1 MAINIKFDLTGNPEP
16 PTIILA
22 NRNGNKLGQLKVN
35 EDSINLNDKFNDIS
49 EISFTINKYTDDRL
63 TPLWGKVVDFKLI
76 YCKEWDCW
84 FEIGVELDEETETV
98 KTVFGTQLGQAE
110 LSQIM
115 LYDVEINTEEDI
127 ERSDYILPT
136 VLYRRNGELNDGI
149 TKEEADKLDKLGKTV
164 PYKDYKSASLLHRLL
179 NDKAPHYSIDYVS
192 PTISKIQRSFSFD
205 DDSIYDSLQE
215 VAEEIGCLFIFNSGS
230 DKNGKPER
238 TISVYDLQQNCNDC
252 GYRGEYT
259 DKCPKCGSINITNG
273 YGDDTLIFVTSDDLA
288 SDGIQLKTDTDAV
301 KNCFKLEAGDDLM
314 TATVRNC
321 NPNGTDYIWYFSN
334 DIKED
339 MPTELVEKLDSY
351 NEIYKQYY
359 NEYVLN
365 IDGNLLNDYNS
376 LVDKYSVY
384 NKNLQK
390 IDTPI
395 KGYSSLMNAYY
406 NTIDLVLYLESGL
419 MPSVEMS
426 ETNAKEQIA
435 LLTTSSLSPVAV
447 SNVTIASLSTIDSA
461 VLAMAKTIIK
471 STYKIEIGTS
481 EIIKNGDNKNW
492 KGNFV
497 ITNYSDEEDTATSNA
512 ITIEVND
519 DLETFVKQKIEK
531 ELNKEEAEDY
541 SISELFKK
549 EYADFCTELRKYSLN
564 YLSNFH
570 ESCQSCIDILIEQG
584 VGNNSTWSDTEAG
597 SEGNLYEKL
606 YVPYYNKLVAID
618 AEMRTREDEINIIS
632 GVCDVDGNIVTKG
645 LQTYIEDGRIQIQNA
660 LDFKKY
666 LGEELWLEFCSYRRE
681 DKYSNDNYISDG
693 LNNAELFKK
702 ALEFFEV
709 AEKEIYKSSELQHSI
724 STSLNNLLA
733 ISKFKPLVESF
744 KVGNWIRIQV
754 DDRIYKLRLLEYEI
768 DFGDFNNISVD
779 FSDVTKVKNGITDVK
794 SVLSQASSMATSYS
808 SVQRQASQG
817 EKSNTT
823 LNSWVDNGL
832 NATNTKII
840 GTENQNQVWD
850 KNGILCREYDPIT
863 DTYSDEQLKIINSTI
878 AITNDN
884 WKSTKTAIGK
894 YYYID
899 PVTNELKCTYGVN
912 GETIVGKLFVGEN
925 LLISNDKGNLEFNN
939 EGFIVTGD
947 KSTVVISPNNSSV
960 FAIKNSDNNY
970 ILHINDE
977 GNLVVTGD
985 IIATSLKMEDGSIVE
1000 GINVGD
1006 IKGLSSVA
1014 ISGSYNDLKDKPT
1027 KLSEFE
1033 NDKLFITKDVNN
1045 LTNYY
1050 KKKETDD
1057 LLNSKVNSDSLATVA
1072 TTGSYN
1078 DLKDKPTKLSD
1089 FKNDE
1094 LFVSDDT
1101 DTLKNYYKKSE
1112 VDNLLNSKVN
1122 TDSIS
1127 TVATTG
1133 SYNDLVDINELKNW
1147 VLEQIQSA
1155 IN

>member
-49 EISFTINKYTDDRL
+49 EISFTINKYIDDRL

-733 ISKFKPLVESF
+733 IPKFKPLVESF

-817 EKSNTT
+817 EKSNIT

-939 EGFIVTGD
+939 EGFVVTGD
-947 KSTVVISPNNSSV
+947 RNTVVINPNNSSV

-985 IIATSLKMEDGSIVE
+985 IIATSLRMENGSVVE

-1006 IKGLSSVA
+1006 IADISPVA
-1014 ISGSYNDLKDKPT
+1014 VSGSYNDLKDKPT

-1033 NDKLFITKDVNN
+1033 NDKLFITKDANN

-1050 KKKETDD
+1050 KKKETDN
-1057 LLNSKVNSDSLATVA
+1057 LLNSKVNSDSLAMVA

-1078 DLKDKPTKLSD
+1078 DLKDKPAKLSE
-1089 FKNDE
+1089 FENDE
-1094 LFVSDDT
+1094 LFVTDDT

-1155 IN
+1155 MS

>member
-1 MAINIKFDLTGNPEP
+1 MAINIKFDLTGSPEP

-49 EISFTINKYTDDRL
+49 EISFTINKYIDDRL

-84 FEIGVELDEETETV
+84 FEISVELDEETETV

-179 NDKAPHYSIDYVS
+179 NDKAPHYSIEYVS

-259 DKCPKCGSINITNG
+259 DKCPKCGSTNITNG
-273 YGDDTLIFVTSDDLA
+273 YGDDTLIFVTSDELA

-339 MPTELVEKLDSY
+339 MPTELVEKLNSY

-519 DLETFVKQKIEK
+519 DLEIFVKQKIEK

-660 LDFKKY
+660 LNFKKY

-733 ISKFKPLVESF
+733 IPKFKPLVESF

-912 GETIVGKLFVGEN
+912 GETIIGKLFVGEN

-939 EGFIVTGD
+939 EGFVVTGD

-1014 ISGSYNDLKDKPT
+1014 ISGSYNDLKDKPA

-1033 NDKLFITKDVNN
+1033 NDKLFITKDVHN

-1057 LLNSKVNSDSLATVA
+1057 LLNFKVNSDSLATVA

-1078 DLKDKPTKLSD
+1078 DLKDKPARLSEFENDKL
-1089 FKNDE
+1089 FI
-1094 LFVSDDT
+1094 SDDT

-1155 IN
+1155 MS

>member
-1 MAINIKFDLTGNPEP
+1 MDINIKFDLTGNPEP

-49 EISFTINKYTDDRL
+49 EISFTINKYIDDRL

-351 NEIYKQYY
+351 DEIYKQYY

-435 LLTTSSLSPVAV
+435 LLTTSYLSPVAV

-733 ISKFKPLVESF
+733 IPKFKPLVESF

-794 SVLSQASSMATSYS
+794 NVLSQASSMATSYS

-894 YYYID
+894 YCYID
-899 PVTNELKCTYGVN
+899 PVTNELKYTYGVN

-939 EGFIVTGD
+939 EGFVVTGD

-1027 KLSEFE
+1027 KLSDFE

-1078 DLKDKPTKLSD
+1078 DLKDKPAKLSE
-1089 FKNDE
+1089 FENDE
-1094 LFVSDDT
+1094 LFVTDDT

-1155 IN
+1155 MS